1 MTSGKG
7 WKGNMRILW
16 LCNICPP
23 AAAVALG
30 QEYSVR
36 EGWLTG
42 ALERFLRDENAQMEL
57 GICFPAEG
65 ETAEFTGKR
74 VLRPMEEKTGMGRG
88 GSLHGKE
95 VSLFGFSEN
104 LRRPEVY
111 DRSLEERFA
120 KILAGFAP
128 DLVHIFGTEF
138 PHALAMV
145 RAFGRP
151 ERTLIGI
158 QGLIGECAKSYRAD
172 LPDRA
177 FARVTLRD
185 MLRRDSLRQQQRKFA
200 IRGERERE
208 ILQGCGH
215 VTGRTAFDRRGSLA
229 RNPKLTYHKMNETMR
244 PCFYEGKW
252 ERETCRSHEI
262 FISQGDYPLKG
273 FHYLLWAMEDIRK
286 EFPDA
291 RIRVGGISVTAYGT
305 WKEKLKISGYGKYL
319 RECIRRYG
327 LEDCVDI
334 LGKLDG
340 EGMKAA
346 YLRSHVFVCPSSLE
360 NSPNSLGEAML
371 LGVPCVASRVG
382 GIPDLAEEE
391 KSALFFEKGNRKELA
406 ERILEIFRKDG
417 LAGQLSEGARRQARE
432 NHDGDAN
439 YARLKEIYREIL
451 GGNP

>member
-1 MTSGKG
+1 
-7 WKGNMRILW
+7 MRILW
-16 LCNICPP
+16 LCNIIPP

-36 EGWLTG
+36 EGWITG
-42 ALERFLRDENAQMEL
+42 ALERFLGERESGIEL

-65 ETAEFTGKR
+65 KLAGLEGEVR
-74 VLRPMEEKTGMGRG
+74 LRAMGGGENAGEK
-88 GSLHGKE
+88 K
-95 VSLFGFSEN
+95 VSLFGFAEN
-104 LRRPEVY
+104 LRTPEKY
-111 DRSLEERFA
+111 DDGLEGRFA
-120 KILAGFAP
+120 GILAAFPP

-145 RAFGRP
+145 RSFGRP
-151 ERTLIGI
+151 ERTLVGLQGMIGA
-158 QGLIGECAKSYRAD
+158 CAKSYRAD

-177 FARVTLRD
+177 WRRNTLRD
-185 MLRRDSLRQQQRKFA
+185 WLRRDGLRQQQEKFR

-208 ILQGCGH
+208 ILKGCGH
-215 VTGRTAFDRRGSLA
+215 VTGRTGFDRRESLA
-229 RNPKLTYHKMNETMR
+229 CNPDLIYHKMNETMR

-382 GIPDLAEEE
+382 GIPDLAEEG
-391 KSALFFEKGNRKELA
+391 KSALFFEKGNGKELA
-406 ERILEIFRKDG
+406 ERIMEIFRKDG